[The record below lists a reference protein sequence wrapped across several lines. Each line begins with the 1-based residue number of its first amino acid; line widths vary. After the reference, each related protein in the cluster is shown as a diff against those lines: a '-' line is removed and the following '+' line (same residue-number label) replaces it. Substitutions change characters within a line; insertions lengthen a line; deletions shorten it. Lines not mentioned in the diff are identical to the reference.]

1 VTGPRL
7 EGDVLSGGGD
17 WAVERGRRTSELDA
31 RYALTLDDGTPV
43 EVHNKG
49 YYVEAEPGSGP
60 RYYLTTPRFQVGRVI
75 DPERAE
81 EGGTPP
87 HAWLEQSVVVGEA
100 FEIDPE
106 HIRIEADLVEHGVT
120 SSISVSS

>member
-1 VTGPRL
+1 MSFPVGAIEPS
-7 EGDVLSGGGD
+7 SGGDGPGSSTPGT
-17 WAVERGRRTSELDA
+17 RSG
-31 RYALTLDDGTPV
+31 LDDGTPV

-60 RYYLTTPRFQVGRVI
+60 RYYLTTPRFRVGRVI

-100 FEIDPE
+100 FDIDPE
-106 HIRIEADLVEHGVT
+106 HIRIEVHLVEHGVT
-120 SSISVSS
+120 L